1 MDNLKNNTNNNNN
14 NNYNNYNNNNNRNN
28 NNINNNNGNKV
39 SVRFIIDRKHQFVCL
54 LEKEMTFKQVE
65 DFLISNK
72 PKELFSNPNEN
83 INNEDTNFKFL
94 YSGKLFNYKQTINDL
109 IKTQNKYPLNCQVV
123 LVKKKQQLQQ
133 QQQQPTDSNINNTAN
148 NNIEIHF
155 HGCFFD
161 YDEFQQIDSIFTKNE
176 KRNSN
181 NNNNNDN
188 NSTLSNDDN
197 GFITLSFL
205 NQFLHSYWEYLIQRQ
220 PDLIQPSSNRN
231 FPTEKL
237 SLILRNVLKLPSLNA
252 ETNINREQFRI
263 IFYLFTSNSETTICP
278 NGTYNIILKMIEQYH
293 PTIIEEYTE
302 KNNNNNSNSN
312 NNNNSNIPFNINE
325 FDKIFKLVLS
335 IQPQTVST
343 SNTNLSE
350 NNQPLL
356 SCKNI
361 ELLFYLYTASI
372 VLTKKERERG
382 QRDKE
387 KEKEKEQNKENKNAT
402 LPTL

>member
-1 MDNLKNNTNNNNN
+1 MENLDNGTNS
-14 NNYNNYNNNNNRNN
+14 
-28 NNINNNNGNKV
+28 NNGNKV

-65 DFLISNK
+65 DYLILNK
-72 PKELFSNPNEN
+72 PKELFGNEIEN
-83 INNEDTNFKFL
+83 SKNKEEEKEETNFKFL

-109 IKTQNKYPLNCQVV
+109 IKTQNKYPLNCQLV
-123 LVKKKQQLQQ
+123 LVKKKQQQHSTLNNNN
-133 QQQQPTDSNINNTAN
+133 SNNNNNNNINNTAN

-176 KRNSN
+176 KKNDN
-181 NNNNNDN
+181 NNNE
-188 NSTLSNDDN
+188 NS
-197 GFITLSFL
+197 FISLQFL

-237 SLILRNVLKLPSLNA
+237 SLILRNVLKVPSLNS
-252 ETNINREQFRI
+252 ETSINRDQFRI

-293 PTIIEEYTE
+293 PTIIEEYSE
-302 KNNNNNSNSN
+302 NNNNNNNNNEN
-312 NNNNSNIPFNINE
+312 NNNNQNNNIPFNIEE
-325 FDKIFKLVLS
+325 FNKIFKLVLS
-335 IQPQTVST
+335 IQQQTN
-343 SNTNLSE
+343 SNE
-350 NNQPLL
+350 NEDEDENENENENENDRPLL

-361 ELLFYLYTASI
+361 ELLFYLYTANI
-372 VLTKKERERG
+372 VLKKKEREREE
-382 QRDKE
+382 REKE
-387 KEKEKEQNKENKNAT
+387 KEKEKNKGNKNVT
-402 LPTL
+402 VPTL

>member
-1 MDNLKNNTNNNNN
+1 MENLDNGTNS
-14 NNYNNYNNNNNRNN
+14 
-28 NNINNNNGNKV
+28 NNGNKV

-65 DFLISNK
+65 DYLILNK
-72 PKELFSNPNEN
+72 PKELFGNEIEN
-83 INNEDTNFKFL
+83 SKNKEEEKEETNFKFL

-109 IKTQNKYPLNCQVV
+109 IKTQNKYPLNCQLV
-123 LVKKKQQLQQ
+123 LVKKKQQQQ
-133 QQQQPTDSNINNTAN
+133 HSTLNNNINNTAN

-176 KRNSN
+176 KKKNDIN
-181 NNNNNDN
+181 NNED
-188 NSTLSNDDN
+188 S
-197 GFITLSFL
+197 FISLQFL

-237 SLILRNVLKLPSLNA
+237 SLILRNVLKVPSLNS
-252 ETNINREQFRI
+252 ETSINRDQFRI

-293 PTIIEEYTE
+293 PTIIEEYSE
-302 KNNNNNSNSN
+302 NNNNNEN
-312 NNNNSNIPFNINE
+312 NNIPFNIEE
-325 FDKIFKLVLS
+325 FNKIFKLVLS
-335 IQPQTVST
+335 IQQQAN
-343 SNTNLSE
+343 SNINNSNE
-350 NNQPLL
+350 NEDENEDENENENENENDRPLL

-361 ELLFYLYTASI
+361 ELLFYLYTANI
-372 VLTKKERERG
+372 VLKKKEREREE
-382 QRDKE
+382 RE
-387 KEKEKEQNKENKNAT
+387 KEKEKNKENKNVT
-402 LPTL
+402 VPTL